1 MINSRFFQG
10 ALLILITSLL
20 SQTLYS
26 QPQRGGG
33 GIHRVTG
40 WADDTHF
47 IYQTTDSGN
56 RPVTLSVDIRTGKS
70 IPYIQPES
78 PRDIFVK
85 SLPAGVN
92 IGLSDI
98 LSPDS
103 RSAVLSGITTCG
115 TSKQATGNCAV

>member
-1 MINSRFFQG
+1 MIKPRFFTG
-10 ALLILITSLL
+10 AVLFLITFFL
-20 SQTLYS
+20 SQALYS

-78 PRDIFVK
+78 PRDIFVR

-103 RSAVLSGITTCG
+103 RSAVFIR
-115 TSKQATGNCAV
+115 